1 MIILDT
7 NVISEVIKP
16 QPSQAVVRWLDAQ
29 ELETLFISSI
39 TVAELLYGIGSM
51 PNGNRKNRLET
62 TVGHTLAVFNDRVL
76 PFDAPA
82 AKCHASLAI
91 AARKVGK
98 GFPKPDGYIAAI
110 AGSVGFAVAT
120 RDSSA
125 FVAAGVKVIDP
136 WTFGR

>member
-16 QPSQAVVRWLDAQ
+16 QPSQAVVSWLDAQ
-29 ELETLFISSI
+29 DLETLFISSI

-62 TVGHTLAVFNDRVL
+62 AVGQTLAVFNDRTL
-76 PFDAPA
+76 PFDALA
-82 AKCHASLAI
+82 ARCHALLAI
-91 AARKVGK
+91 AARQVGK
-98 GFPKPDGYIAAI
+98 GFPKQDGYIAAI
-110 AGSVGFAVAT
+110 AVSAGFAVAT

-125 FVAAGVKVIDP
+125 FIAAGVNVIDP
-136 WTFGR
+136 WTLGR

>member
-16 QPSQAVVRWLDAQ
+16 QPSQAVLSWLDAQ
-29 ELETLFISSI
+29 DLETLFISSI

-62 TVGHTLAVFNDRVL
+62 AIGQTLAVFDDRTL

-82 AKCHASLAI
+82 ARCHASLAI
-91 AARKVGK
+91 AARQVGK

-110 AGSVGFAVAT
+110 AVSADFAVAT

-125 FVAAGVKVIDP
+125 FVAAGANVIDP